1 MATPFDFDA
10 EEHYLQ
16 KRITDSAI
24 PLGATDDGRAFVITA
39 IDPSVDIDPKG
50 MPDTTTCD
58 VGIEKYRQSMF
69 IRTPVTAN
77 PNELFDIEIRET
89 GHPVAPFDVF
99 IRPHSDENELQS
111 SFTFINGQIGGTQPL
126 PQYTSGTL
134 AQRISATTAC
144 FIEKCDVLAK
154 DYQKMRMLNQSITVR
169 QSAASLSDQGEII
182 AVQQDLNPTVTYAVT
197 ATPAVSRVLTYTG
210 TDFPTKDNAV
220 NLSRSYQG
228 NSRDGCFMPLHL
240 SLDYQE
246 WKNLQDTPQIS
257 SPLMG
262 LTVGKQVR
270 HLFACVTDLTPGI
283 PPMCSNAGVIYL
295 LGIPPG
301 TSFQCT
307 YRAAFEGIPY
317 AGAATTTHLVRSP
330 LYDPVA
336 LEAFSRLTRD
346 FVNDAYPASWND
358 GGTLWNWI
366 KKAAGK
372 IKDVVQPFIS
382 PFVQGAVKGGATG
395 GWQGALAGGGEG
407 VMQQIIRNTIGGKRG
422 MGNELALVGGSSR
435 TYTPSNGK
443 KVRVEFI

>member
-1 MATPFDFDA
+1 MQPPFDFDA
-10 EEHYLQ
+10 EEHLLE
-16 KRITDSAI
+16 KRIIGSAI
-24 PLGATDDGRAFVITA
+24 NLGNTDDGRAFVITS

-58 VGIEKYRQSMF
+58 VGIEKYKQSIF
-69 IRTPVTAN
+69 IRTPVMAN
-77 PNELFDIEIRET
+77 PSELFDIEIRAT

-99 IRPHSDENELQS
+99 IRPHSAEDDLSS
-111 SFTFINGQIGGTQPL
+111 SFTYINNQIPGTNYPS
-126 PQYTSGTL
+126 YTTGTL
-134 AQRISATTAC
+134 ANRITVTTAA
-144 FIEKCDVLAK
+144 FIERCTRIAQ
-154 DYQKMRMLNQSITVR
+154 DYQKLRMLNQSITVR
-169 QSAASLSDQGEII
+169 QSAASLSDQGEVI
-182 AVQQDLNPTVTYAVT
+182 AVQQDLNPQITYKTDGAG
-197 ATPAVSRVLTYTG
+197 PAVNRVLTYG
-210 TDFPTKDNAV
+210 ATDFPTKDNAV

-246 WKNLQDTPQIS
+246 WKNMQDLPKIS

-262 LTVGKQVR
+262 TAPNQVR
-270 HLFACVTDLTPGI
+270 HLFACVTDETNGI
-283 PPMCSNAGVIYL
+283 VPMCNNAGVIFL

-317 AGAATTTHLVRSP
+317 AGASTTTHLVRSP

-372 IKDVVQPFIS
+372 IGSFVKPYVAPFLGGMAA
-382 PFVQGAVKGGATG
+382 GAPG
-395 GWQGALAGGGEG
+395 GWQNALIKGGQS
-407 VMQQIIRNTIGGKRG
+407 VFSQAAMNVLKRG
-422 MGNELALVGGSSR
+422 NDQMVGTDPSSYGPPRISGNKR
-435 TYTPSNGK
+435 
-443 KVRVEFI
+443 VRVEFI